1 MCGGVMKRIIQADSS
16 RCLAENDPAKR
27 AILSRLL
34 AEQEVDLKEATEA
47 DETPTKKP
55 N

>member
-1 MCGGVMKRIIQADSS
+1 MLG
-16 RCLAENDPAKR
+16 AENDPAKR

-34 AEQEVDLKEATEA
+34 AEQEAELKQA
-47 DETPTKKP
+47 DETPTKKS

>member
-1 MCGGVMKRIIQADSS
+1 MKRISQGNINRFKQM
-16 RCLAENDPAKR
+16 LGAENDPDKR

-34 AEQEVDLKEATEA
+34 AEQEVDLKEA